1 MYSFNQ
7 CVQRVTKN
15 RRIRPH
21 YNLLY
26 AIPFRNKTP
35 LKLEAFRFLRIHWSR
50 RNLIEAR
57 SFQVPQNWVPSPILK
72 LTGKVTLRQSFLFFL
87 FSKILLP
94 FFFLS
99 SYLDPLLLIPILFG
113 KCCFS
118 IQLRISRLMFPIL
131 IDPLDCCEIL
141 KFLEI
146 KSKRVEWTYFS
157 DWIMKLIGF
166 EETGGF
172 N

>member
-7 CVQRVTKN
+7 CVQLVTTN

-57 SFQVPQNWVPSPILK
+57 SFQVSQNWVPSPILK

-87 FSKILLP
+87 FSKILP
-94 FFFLS
+94 FFLFV

-118 IQLRISRLMFPIL
+118 IQLRNSRLMFPIL
-131 IDPLDCCEIL
+131 FDPLVCCEI
-141 KFLEI
+141 I
-146 KSKRVEWTYFS
+146 KVSGNKIEKS
-157 DWIMKLIGF
+157 
-166 EETGGF
+166 
-172 N
+172 